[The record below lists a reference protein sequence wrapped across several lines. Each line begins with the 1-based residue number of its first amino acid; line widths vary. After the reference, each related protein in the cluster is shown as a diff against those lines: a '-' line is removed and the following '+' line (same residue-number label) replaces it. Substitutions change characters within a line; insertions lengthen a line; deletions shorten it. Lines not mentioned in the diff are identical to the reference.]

1 MFSTHLLSPKLPLIL
16 GFWPCLLPPPL
27 LFLSSLTE
35 TCQPSINPLPSGI
48 LLLGPPALPEWSL
61 GWTRPPSLW
70 LHAISKAGFLRLST
84 QKSCQ
89 DSLPLPS
96 LPQAHELQM
105 VTCNSLGWRLQVQ
118 LWGGQGKVQAGTQT
132 PSCLSPS
139 SSCFS
144 QRHFVHGARTLEGVE
159 RKGTSSPGSNLERVQ
174 GSAQLGSRA
183 HLHNQRD
190 GHHNRGPHQN
200 HRVQMDKRDSS
211 PKGEDIHVLGKGKE
225 S

>member
-1 MFSTHLLSPKLPLIL
+1 MTSFQIRVSKMSLNTRVCPPFFSLCLSPSFPDHCFPPTFFPPNFLR
-16 GFWPCLLPPPL
+16 FWPCLLPPPL

-35 TCQPSINPLPSGI
+35 TRQPSINPLPSGI
-48 LLLGPPALPEWSL
+48 LLLRLPALPEWSL

-70 LHAISKAGFLRLST
+70 LHTISKAGFRRLST

-105 VTCNSLGWRLQVQ
+105 VTCNSLGWRGEVA
-118 LWGGQGKVQAGTQT
+118 GSAAGRAGKGPGRDPDPIM
-132 PSCLSPS
+132 PSLS

-159 RKGTSSPGSNLERVQ
+159 RKGASSPGSN
-174 GSAQLGSRA
+174 
-183 HLHNQRD
+183 
-190 GHHNRGPHQN
+190 
-200 HRVQMDKRDSS
+200 
-211 PKGEDIHVLGKGKE
+211 
-225 S
+225 